1 MPDPR
6 FAALGARILQAARL
20 AVAAHLELAD
30 EPRHNRPT
38 IQAPAADD
46 PASDEGAAG

>member
-30 EPRHNRPT
+30 EPRDQLITEPS
-38 IQAPAADD
+38 AAGD

>member
-6 FAALGARILQAARL
+6 FAALGTRILKAARM

-30 EPRHNRPT
+30 ETSHDASIEPL
-38 IQAPAADD
+38 PAENLA
-46 PASDEGAAG
+46 ADEGAAG